1 LRERGVV
8 MVRTLA
14 RTALILAT
22 LGLLALPL
30 QGCAVGLVA
39 GYLIAQNEK
48 PKTVT
53 TTCTHPTDGSA
64 QVCTTVTR

>member
-1 LRERGVV
+1 
-8 MVRTLA
+8 MIRTLA
-14 RTALILAT
+14 RTALILTT

-53 TTCTHPTDGSA
+53 TTCTKPVGGSA
-64 QVCTTVTR
+64 QVCSTVSQ

>member
-1 LRERGVV
+1 
-8 MVRTLA
+8 MIRTLA
-14 RTALILAT
+14 RTALILTT

-39 GYLIAQNEK
+39 GYLIARDEK

-53 TTCTHPTDGSA
+53 TTCTKPVDGSA
-64 QVCTTVTR
+64 QTCVTTTP

>member
-1 LRERGVV
+1 
-8 MVRTLA
+8 MIRTLA

-30 QGCAVGLVA
+30 QGCIPMAIGYLVA
-39 GYLIAQNEK
+39 KSMEE

-53 TTCTHPTDGSA
+53 TTCTKPVDGSP
-64 QVCTTVTR
+64 QSCVTVSR